1 MTPRR
6 GEVWWAALDP
16 TLGSEIAK
24 TRPCVVMTRDLVNQ
38 HRRTVVVVPL
48 SSSPNARPP
57 ILIAVNCAGKF
68 SVAVVDQIRAI
79 AKERLQARIGVLAE
93 PEMEAIGDALQ
104 QILELI

>member
-1 MTPRR
+1 VTPRR

-16 TLGSEIAK
+16 TIGSEIAK

-48 SSSPNARPP
+48 SSSPKAWPP
-57 ILIAVNCAGKF
+57 MLIAVNCEGRPA
-68 SVAVVDQIRAI
+68 VAVVDQIRAI
-79 AKERLQARIGVLAE
+79 AKERLQSRIGVLAE
-93 PEMEAIGDALQ
+93 SEMEALGDALQ